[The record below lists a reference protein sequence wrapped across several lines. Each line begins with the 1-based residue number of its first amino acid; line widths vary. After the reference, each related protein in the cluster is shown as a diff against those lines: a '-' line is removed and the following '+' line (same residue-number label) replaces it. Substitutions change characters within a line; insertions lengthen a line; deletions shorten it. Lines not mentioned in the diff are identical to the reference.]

1 MGTFV
6 IRGLITLE
14 EGLTAE
20 GLLPDLS
27 VLPGAHGGR
36 RLTLGNIEEWPGI
49 ALLRW
54 ASDGVLRRTSS
65 GLEWS
70 GESPL

>member
-1 MGTFV
+1 MIFTRILTDPFV

-36 RLTLGNIEEWPGI
+36 RLINH
-49 ALLRW
+49 W
-54 ASDGVLRRTSS
+54 AI
-65 GLEWS
+65 
-70 GESPL
+70 